1 MEASRHQF
9 LKKAT
14 RKKLIAESADILR
27 QIREELPPNLAEM
40 EYFYERLQ
48 AWSEGKIVHEKP
60 LIGTFCIQVPE
71 ELIFALDAQFERLC
85 DGSRA
90 CDLTGMERLGG
101 KSCSMIKA
109 SLGRLDALA
118 EPTDYAAIIIP
129 TTCDQKKKLGDIL
142 KAQGFPILF
151 LNMPS
156 GKMDD
161 AARHFWHQSVQEL
174 ATQLQ
179 KILNVKLTTSK
190 LLEQVKIIGRARQ
203 AFRHFE
209 QLRARKRAIH
219 GVDALII
226 SSTWFF
232 DTPQNWTQALLKLNA
247 ALAKQPDHQGQEP
260 RILLT
265 GSPNI
270 FPNLKTPLLAEKAGA
285 WIVGDEFCSSHRLL
299 HDVVTFEEGHPHDL
313 LPAIADRYL
322 KPCTCP
328 CLSDNE
334 DRIRKLSYLAS
345 NLQLDGVIYQSL
357 SGCSLYEMEYLVVE
371 PQLKTQ
377 KLPNLYLETDYGP
390 DDVGQITTRI
400 EAFLESL
407 YQQRNTK
414 Q

>member
-48 AWSEGKIVHEKP
+48 AWSEGKIAHEKP

-174 ATQLQ
+174 ATELQ

-203 AFRHFE
+203 AFRDFE

-247 ALAKQPDHQGQEP
+247 ALAKQQQGLIAEPPKNSSPYTNSLCQWKTTEEEQEAREEAVSAQLGLLRARNCSKSRNACLARP
-260 RILLT
+260 IILTCSSSLLVVNLT
-265 GSPNI
+265 FNI
-270 FPNLKTPLLAEKAGA
+270 FCNSVAN
-285 WIVGDEFCSSHRLL
+285 S
-299 HDVVTFEEGHPHDL
+299 
-313 LPAIADRYL
+313 
-322 KPCTCP
+322 
-328 CLSDNE
+328 
-334 DRIRKLSYLAS
+334 
-345 NLQLDGVIYQSL
+345 
-357 SGCSLYEMEYLVVE
+357 
-371 PQLKTQ
+371 
-377 KLPNLYLETDYGP
+377 
-390 DDVGQITTRI
+390 
-400 EAFLESL
+400 
-407 YQQRNTK
+407 
-414 Q
+414 